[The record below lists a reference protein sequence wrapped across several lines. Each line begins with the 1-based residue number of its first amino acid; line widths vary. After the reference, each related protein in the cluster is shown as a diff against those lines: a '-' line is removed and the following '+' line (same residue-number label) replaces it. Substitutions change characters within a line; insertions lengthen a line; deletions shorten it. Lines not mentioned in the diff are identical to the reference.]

1 MDVVKHPIQTAMQ
14 QWKSRRRGH
23 FAVVCGLVRIP
34 VSARGICLI
43 VSYTPVEQV
52 TNQLLCKDAHFL
64 PLQCYCI
71 DLTCDPKEATN
82 TLSRLSTTN
91 TLSRL
96 STTNTLSR
104 LSTTD
109 TLPHLIIT
117 TIVSYS
123 HRLHETTPESAFS
136 TERDTTR
143 NNDTSISPP
152 HVLRQ
157 QLPGQGY
164 DSIFPAKVT
173 TTASWPRRA
182 THTASPRKSAI

>member
-1 MDVVKHPIQTAMQ
+1 MKKAHRHRSSTRKATNALRYEFLYPAMVAMDVVKHPIQTAMQ

-23 FAVVCGLVRIP
+23 FAVVCGLVRIH

-96 STTNTLSR
+96 STT
-104 LSTTD
+104 D

-123 HRLHETTPESAFS
+123 HR
-136 TERDTTR
+136 
-143 NNDTSISPP
+143 
-152 HVLRQ
+152 
-157 QLPGQGY
+157 
-164 DSIFPAKVT
+164 
-173 TTASWPRRA
+173 
-182 THTASPRKSAI
+182 